1 MENVQITG
9 TSSTN
14 VINNLSSVQTKTSN
28 DFAEQL
34 AKSTEKAQ
42 ASADDAKLKKTCKDM
57 EAMFLN
63 MMMTDMRKTIQKS
76 KLVESSKEDIM
87 TSMLDTEVTKNMA
100 NAGGMGLGDM
110 LYRQLRVT
118 NTAVKTNQAPQ

>member
-1 MENVQITG
+1 VQITG

-34 AKSTEKAQ
+34 AKTTEKAQ
-42 ASADDAKLKKTCKDM
+42 ADADDAKLKKTCKDM

-76 KLVESSKEDIM
+76 KLVDSSKEDIM

-118 NTAVKTNQAPQ
+118 NTAVKTNQAP